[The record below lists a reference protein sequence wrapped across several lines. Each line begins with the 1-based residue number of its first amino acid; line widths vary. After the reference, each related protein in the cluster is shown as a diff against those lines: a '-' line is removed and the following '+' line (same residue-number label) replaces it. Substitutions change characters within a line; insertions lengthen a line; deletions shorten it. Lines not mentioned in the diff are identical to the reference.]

1 MQQAPRLITGRGGGE
16 GGGGVGAREGEG
28 WGVREG
34 SEGVRGGG
42 S

>member
-1 MQQAPRLITGRGGGE
+1 M
-16 GGGGVGAREGEG
+16 GAREGEG

-34 SEGVRGGG
+34 SEGEGVREGEGWGVKEGGEGVRGGG